1 MWISVAQQGDE
12 SHKMYADSL
21 ASRGRILLMIIVIER
36 VRYYWRSTAFLD
48 GFSTPSHVLAVGD
61 MVR

>member
-1 MWISVAQQGDE
+1 
-12 SHKMYADSL
+12 MYADSL
-21 ASRGRILLMIIVIER
+21 ASRGRILEDGLLSLCTYVLIER

>member
-21 ASRGRILLMIIVIER
+21 ASRGRILE
-36 VRYYWRSTAFLD
+36 D
-48 GFSTPSHVLAVGD
+48 GLLSLCTYVCMCACICILPPDDYSN
-61 MVR
+61 